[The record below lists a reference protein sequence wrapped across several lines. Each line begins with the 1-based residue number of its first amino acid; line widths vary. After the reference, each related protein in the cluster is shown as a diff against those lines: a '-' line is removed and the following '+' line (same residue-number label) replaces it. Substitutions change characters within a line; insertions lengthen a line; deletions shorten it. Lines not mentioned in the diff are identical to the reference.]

1 MEVTLVGL
9 VVMGFWCICAFR
21 GIASSAQLTL
31 LMIPLGAA
39 AIINVPGSGLSILA
53 LQGLAALTT
62 GLGILHLLAKGRGTS
77 TQLPAAVWILGVL
90 CVYGA
95 ITAFVLPRI
104 FFHDVLVVPY
114 QRAVYGVRLSE
125 IFYTT
130 LIPLAPTS
138 SNISQPGYLLASFAF
153 FVVMIWVARF
163 KGPDFIS
170 RTILGAAFLNAVLG
184 GMDMLRLD
192 MLLDYIRTADYAIAA
207 DWSILGADR
216 LIGGFPEPSA
226 FGSFAAI
233 FAAYGLSIF
242 FDRNDWIAGGIGL
255 ANAFLALMALSST
268 GLFGL
273 GVLGMVL
280 IARMLLDVASGE
292 GGRRAS
298 VIIVLSLPV
307 AVLAIVLIVVTPAGQ
322 YLLDMGDRLI
332 FSKAESASGLER
344 GVWASEGFR
353 VFRETY
359 GFGAGLGSVRS
370 NGIVPVILANIGWP
384 GLVLSVIFMWL
395 VFLKPTGIKRHASA
409 EDRQCRILFRA
420 AATGAITTLAML
432 FTTAVLVDPGILF
445 FAFAAIA
452 LCVRPE
458 HRHLP
463 ETPKAPSY
471 VPHAMI
477 PAAQRNANPS
487 AE

>member
-1 MEVTLVGL
+1 MQVTLVGIVL
-9 VVMGFWCICAFR
+9 IGIWVLSAFR
-21 GIASSAQLTL
+21 GIASSARLTL

-39 AIINVPGSGLSILA
+39 AVVNVPASGLSILA

-62 GLGILHLLAKGRGTS
+62 GLGVLHMLAKGRGS
-77 TQLPAAVWILGVL
+77 NPQLPTAVWMLAIL

-95 ITAFVLPRI
+95 LSAFVMPRV

-114 QRAVYGVRLSE
+114 ARAIDGVRLSE

-130 LIPLAPTS
+130 LIPLAPSS

-163 KGPDFIS
+163 KGPDYLS
-170 RTILGAAFLNAVLG
+170 KALLSAAFLNAVLG

-192 MLLDYIRTADYAIAA
+192 TILSVIRTADYAIAS

-226 FGSFAAI
+226 FGSVAAI

-242 FDRNDWIAGGIGL
+242 FDRNDWLAGGIGI

-268 GLFGL
+268 GWFGL
-273 GVLGMVL
+273 GVMGGVL
-280 IARMLLDVASGE
+280 VARTLLDVMTGG

-298 VIIVLSLPV
+298 IIVILGLPV
-307 AVLAIVLIVVTPAGQ
+307 LVATIVLIVFTPAGQ
-322 YLLDMGDRLI
+322 YVLDMADRMI
-332 FSKAESASGLER
+332 FSKGESASGLER
-344 GVWASEGFR
+344 GAWASEGFR

-370 NGIVPVILANIGWP
+370 NGIVPVILANVGWP
-384 GLVLSVIFMWL
+384 GLALSVAFLWL
-395 VFLKPTGIKRHASA
+395 VFLKPTRLSRNASP
-409 EDRQCRILFRA
+409 EERNNRVLSRA
-420 AATGAITTLAML
+420 AFAGAITTLAML

-445 FAFAAIA
+445 FSLSAIA

-463 ETPKAPSY
+463 VTPG
-471 VPHAMI
+471 AMAY
-477 PAAQRNANPS
+477 AAH
-487 AE
+487 